1 MRNRIFLAAGTLFV
15 LSTIA
20 LSQMQADSD
29 AANTIRD
36 VDFNSPFDNTYDLG
50 KPFLVEYD
58 NTTR

>member
-1 MRNRIFLAAGTLFV
+1 MRNRIFLAAGTVFV

-36 VDFNSPFDNTYDLG
+36 VVTLIHLLIIP
-50 KPFLVEYD
+50 
-58 NTTR
+58 TTSANLSW